1 MILTLIRI
9 LLCFW
14 ILVVVHETQ
23 SIKRD
28 IKSIQYRLAQ
38 LEWKDFGKIEN
49 VDKGEN
55 T

>member
-1 MILTLIRI
+1 MALTLIRI
-9 LLCFW
+9 LLCIW
-14 ILVVVHETQ
+14 MLLVVHETQ

-28 IKSIQYRLAQ
+28 IKSIQWRISR
-38 LEWKDFGKIEN
+38 LEWKDFGKIED